1 MTPNY
6 YLPPKRG
13 RDGRP
18 TRERISTA
26 ALQLFAEKGF
36 DGTSVRDIARAA
48 GIAEGALYRHF
59 PSKEALARSLFLD
72 GYARLAADIGDLCA
86 AVPGFSGRVAAL
98 VGHFCRLFDEEPT
111 LFGFLLLNQHDHLR
125 FVDRHDDAANVV
137 AALERVFVE
146 AVASGDI
153 PPQDPALATAL
164 ALGTVVQP
172 AVFHLYG
179 RLDGKLA
186 AQAEAIT
193 TAVLRVVGR
202 VAAEPGG
209 RPAAAPAVPPAARS
223 RRTARQAAS

>member
-18 TRERISTA
+18 TRERISSA

-72 GYARLAADIGDLCA
+72 GYARLAADIADICA
-86 AVPGFSGRVAAL
+86 AVPGFPGRVAAL

-125 FVDRHDDAANVV
+125 FVDRQDDAGNVV
-137 AALERVFVE
+137 SALERVFVE
-146 AVASGDI
+146 AVAAGEI
-153 PPQDPALATAL
+153 PPQDPVLATAL
-164 ALGTVVQP
+164 ALGTVAQP

-179 RLDGKLA
+179 RLEGKLA
-186 AQAEAIT
+186 GHTGTIT
-193 TAVLRVVGR
+193 AAVLRVVG
-202 VAAEPGG
+202 GG
-209 RPAAAPAVPPAARS
+209 GVGASASPEAAPVRAAG
-223 RRTARQAAS
+223 

>member
-1 MTPNY
+1 MSPNY

-18 TRERISTA
+18 TRERISAA
-26 ALQLFAEKGF
+26 ALELFATKGF

-72 GYARLAADIGDLCA
+72 GYARLATDVGALCA
-86 AVPGFSGRVAAL
+86 AVPDFPGRIRAL
-98 VGHFCRLFDEEPT
+98 VDHFCRLFDEEPT
-111 LFGFLLLNQHDHLR
+111 LFSFLLLNQHDHLR

-137 AALERVFVE
+137 NALERLFTE
-146 AVASGDI
+146 AAEKGEI
-153 PPQDPALATAL
+153 PRHDPPVSPALATAL

-179 RLDGKLA
+179 RLEGKLA
-186 AQAEAIT
+186 DGAETIT
-193 TAVLRVVGR
+193 AAVLRVVGAVDAGNAGR
-202 VAAEPGG
+202 TAATQ
-209 RPAAAPAVPPAARS
+209 RRAAAS
-223 RRTARQAAS
+223 

>member
-18 TRERISTA
+18 TRERISSA

-72 GYARLAADIGDLCA
+72 GYARLAADIGALCA
-86 AVPGFSGRVAAL
+86 TVPDFPGRVSAL

-125 FVDRHDDAANVV
+125 FVDRQDDAGNVV
-137 AALERVFVE
+137 SALERVFVE
-146 AVASGDI
+146 AVAAGEI
-153 PPQDPALATAL
+153 PPQDPVLATAL
-164 ALGTVVQP
+164 ALGTVAQP

-179 RLDGKLA
+179 RLEGKLA
-186 AQAEAIT
+186 DRTGTIT
-193 TAVLRVVGR
+193 AAVLRVVG
-202 VAAEPGG
+202 GG
-209 RPAAAPAVPPAARS
+209 GVGAPASPE
-223 RRTARQAAS
+223 AASVRAAG

>member
-18 TRERISTA
+18 TRERISAA

-59 PSKEALARSLFLD
+59 ASKEALARSLFLD
-72 GYARLAADIGDLCA
+72 GYARLAADIGALCA
-86 AVPGFSGRVAAL
+86 AIPGFPGRVAAL

-111 LFGFLLLNQHDHLR
+111 LFSFLLLNQHDHLR

-137 AALERVFVE
+137 SALERLFVE
-146 AVASGDI
+146 AMAAGEI
-153 PPQDPALATAL
+153 PPQDPTLATAL

-179 RLDGKLA
+179 RLDGKL
-186 AQAEAIT
+186 EARAPTIT
-193 TAVLRVVGR
+193 AAVLRVVGT
-202 VAAEPGG
+202 VASP
-209 RPAAAPAVPPAARS
+209 PPA
-223 RRTARQAAS
+223 TPRQAASRPRVRAT

>member
-1 MTPNY
+1 MTANY

-18 TRERISTA
+18 TRDRISTA

-72 GYARLAADIGDLCA
+72 GYARLAADVADLCA
-86 AVPGFSGRVAAL
+86 AVPDFPGRVRAL

-111 LFGFLLLNQHDHLR
+111 LFGFLLFNQHDHLR
-125 FVDRHDDAANVV
+125 FVARDDDAANVV
-137 AALERVFVE
+137 AALERLFTDAVE
-146 AVASGDI
+146 AGAI
-153 PPQDPALATAL
+153 PRQDPALATAL

-179 RLDGKLA
+179 RLECRLA
-186 AQAEAIT
+186 DHAETIT
-193 TAVLRVVGR
+193 AAVLRVVGSATTGGKVR
-202 VAAEPGG
+202 VPHQ
-209 RPAAAPAVPPAARS
+209 AAR
-223 RRTARQAAS
+223 RTVTAT

>member
-1 MTPNY
+1 MTTPNY

-18 TRERISTA
+18 TRERISSA
-26 ALQLFAEKGF
+26 ALELFAEKGF

-72 GYARLAADIGDLCA
+72 GYARLAGDIV
-86 AVPGFSGRVAAL
+86 AVCTAVTDFEGRVRAL

-111 LFGFLLLNQHDHLR
+111 LFSFLLLNQHDHLR
-125 FVDRHDDAANVV
+125 FVAHHDDAVNVV
-137 AALERVFVE
+137 TALEKVFVD
-146 AVASGDI
+146 AVAAGDL
-153 PPQDPALATAL
+153 PDQDPVVATAL

-179 RLDGKLA
+179 RLDGKLSA
-186 AQAEAIT
+186 RAEAIT
-193 TAVLRVVGR
+193 AAVLRVVGAGETASPSLKPPR
-202 VAAEPGG
+202 VAGS
-209 RPAAAPAVPPAARS
+209 RP
-223 RRTARQAAS
+223 

>member
-18 TRERISTA
+18 TRERISSA

-59 PSKEALARSLFLD
+59 ASKEALARSLFLD
-72 GYARLAADIGDLCA
+72 GYARLAADIGGLCA
-86 AVPGFSGRVAAL
+86 AVPGFPGRVASL
-98 VGHFCRLFDEEPT
+98 VAHFCRLFDEEPT
-111 LFGFLLLNQHDHLR
+111 LFSFLLLNQHDHLR

-137 AALERVFVE
+137 SALERVFVE
-146 AVASGDI
+146 AIASGEI
-153 PPQDPALATAL
+153 PPQDAALATAL
-164 ALGTVVQP
+164 ALGTVAQP

-179 RLDGKLA
+179 RLGGKLEDR
-186 AQAEAIT
+186 AETIT
-193 TAVLRVVGR
+193 TAVLRVVGAIAIPSP
-202 VAAEPGG
+202 AAQ
-209 RPAAAPAVPPAARS
+209 RPAAPHPRVRA
-223 RRTARQAAS
+223 T

>member
-18 TRERISTA
+18 TRERISSA

-72 GYARLAADIGDLCA
+72 GYARLAADIGDLCT
-86 AVPGFSGRVAAL
+86 AVPGFPGRVAAL

-125 FVDRHDDAANVV
+125 FVDRNDDAANVV
-137 AALERVFVE
+137 SALERVFAE
-146 AVASGDI
+146 AVAAGEI
-153 PPQDPALATAL
+153 PPQDVALATAL

-179 RLDGKLA
+179 RLEGTLA
-186 AQAEAIT
+186 GHAETIAA
-193 TAVLRVVGR
+193 AVLRVVG
-202 VAAEPGG
+202 VK
-209 RPAAAPAVPPAARS
+209 APASGPPPAETPPPAR
-223 RRTARQAAS
+223 RARVRSAVT

>member
-72 GYARLAADIGDLCA
+72 GYARLAADVADLCA
-86 AVPGFSGRVAAL
+86 AVPDFPGRIAAL

-137 AALERVFVE
+137 AALERLFAEAVE
-146 AVASGDI
+146 AGAI
-153 PPQDPALATAL
+153 PRQDPALATAL

-179 RLDGKLA
+179 RLEGRLA
-186 AQAEAIT
+186 NHAETIAA
-193 TAVLRVVGR
+193 AVMRVVGSATTGGKVR
-202 VAAEPGG
+202 VPHQ
-209 RPAAAPAVPPAARS
+209 AAR
-223 RRTARQAAS
+223 RTVTAT

>member
-18 TRERISTA
+18 TRERISSA

-72 GYARLAADIGDLCA
+72 GYARLAADIGTLCA
-86 AVPGFSGRVAAL
+86 TIPDFPGRVSAL

-125 FVDRHDDAANVV
+125 FVDRQDDAGNVV
-137 AALERVFVE
+137 SALERVFVD
-146 AVASGDI
+146 AVASGEI
-153 PPQDPALATAL
+153 PPQDPVLATAL
-164 ALGTVVQP
+164 ALGTVAQP

-179 RLDGKLA
+179 RLEGRLA
-186 AQAEAIT
+186 ERTVTIT
-193 TAVLRVVGR
+193 AAVLRVVG
-202 VAAEPGG
+202 AGG
-209 RPAAAPAVPPAARS
+209 VGASASLEAAPARAAG
-223 RRTARQAAS
+223 